1 MNDALPTAP
10 KAQWRIEACRSA
22 GTMPKKRVTTRPLGS
37 YGVRLLVTGLTLTT
51 VAVADVASLMRAGN
65 GLFDRGKFDEA
76 LGFYQRAEVLEP
88 DATAIHYNLGNTY
101 YKLGKYQEALSELTL
116 ASLDRNP
123 KRKAAARYNMGN
135 VLYRAGRLDD
145 AINSYKLALL
155 ANPND
160 RQTKENLEFCLKKQR
175 EQQPPPDSTG
185 ANQPQPQANQ
195 PQPRSGISQD
205 QAERILQAVEN
216 KERET
221 QKEAHRPRRRQ
232 QVEKDW

>member
-1 MNDALPTAP
+1 L
-10 KAQWRIEACRSA
+10 A
-22 GTMPKKRVTTRPLGS
+22 GLA
-37 YGVRLLVTGLTLTT
+37 LTT

-88 DATAIHYNLGNTY
+88 DATAIHYNLGNTD

-123 KRKAAARYNMGN
+123 KRKADALYNMGN
-135 VLYRAGRLDD
+135 VLYRAGRLND

-195 PQPRSGISQD
+195 PQQPEPQPQPRSGISQD